1 MRLNITTVR
10 NCDLLLVILVTVS
23 PSKLENE
30 LKKHV
35 RNVARITHGFVK
47 VVVIFF
53 FLLLIQDG
61 IMWFLLILLIQPHQL
76 K

>member
-53 FLLLIQDG
+53 FFTFNTRWDYVVPSDLA
-61 IMWFLLILLIQPHQL
+61 
-76 K
+76 